1 MKKKIITIAGKPGSG
16 KSTTAKKLASD
27 LGYTRFSSG
36 DFFRQVGLDKGMD
49 LTALT
54 ALAEK
59 DKSIDELTDQK
70 VREMGEKENIIIESR
85 LAFHWIPDSFKIY
98 LDLDADTCAERM
110 FKDLEINP
118 SRKESEDC
126 ATLSE
131 MKESLTVRF
140 ASEKKRYMEM
150 YGVDPQ
156 DLSQYDLVINT
167 KGSSV
172 EKVCEQIESAYKAW
186 LGL

>member
-16 KSTTAKKLASD
+16 KSTTAKKLAGD
-27 LGYTRFSSG
+27 LNYTRFSSG
-36 DFFRQVGLDKGMD
+36 DFFRQVGLDMGLD
-49 LTALT
+49 LMSLT
-54 ALAEK
+54 SLAEK
-59 DKSIDELTDQK
+59 DRKIDELTDQK

-110 FKDLEINP
+110 FKDLEVNS

-126 ATLSE
+126 ETLEE
-131 MKESLTVRF
+131 MKKSLKVRF

-167 KGSSV
+167 KGNSV

>member
-27 LGYTRFSSG
+27 LNYNHFSSG
-36 DFFRQVGLDKGMD
+36 DFFRQVGLDKGLD
-49 LTALT
+49 IISLT

-70 VREMGEKENIIIESR
+70 VREMGEKENIIVESR
-85 LAFHWIPDSFKIY
+85 LAFHWIPDSFKVY

-110 FKDLEINP
+110 FKDLESNA
-118 SRKESEDC
+118 SRKESENC
-126 ATLSE
+126 RTLEE
-131 MKESLTVRF
+131 MKEKLKVRF

-167 KGSSV
+167 SANT
-172 EKVCEQIESAYKAW
+172 IEEVSEEIKNAYKAW
-186 LGL
+186 IGL